1 MGATELRRAA
11 ETLRRYAQAARPDR
25 GRWVVQ
31 QNLPEHRDY
40 EHQAQVMTDPKRKS
54 YGFVASSVFVD
65 DAFYIAT
72 LHPEVGLVL
81 ADWLDQCADRL
92 DKGHHTGSRHSHR
105 IAALINA
112 EGVDRR

>member
-1 MGATELRRAA
+1 MSAAELRRAA
-11 ETLRRYAQAARPDR
+11 ETLRERATWADRDR

-40 EHQAQVMTDPKRKS
+40 PAQAQVMTDPKGI
-54 YGFVASSVFVD
+54 YQFVASSVFVD

-72 LHPEVGLVL
+72 VHPAVGLVL

-112 EGVDRR
+112 KGVDRR